1 MSLKRWLERI
11 KGKLLLYRSRSCSSV
26 RTRTKRWQP
35 PRSFIRWKSTQEIY
49 VFKPFYSLVLQN
61 DPEFMSTLLK
71 SKRVAEVLR
80 LPTTML
86 RNDSHAFPV
95 LSLYN
100 GFFDSLIFK
109 ILNYV
114 ALTPHK
120 SSHFA
125 VNLPLNFKF

>member
-1 MSLKRWLERI
+1 
-11 KGKLLLYRSRSCSSV
+11 LLYRSRSYSSV
-26 RTRTKRWQP
+26 RTKTKRWKP
-35 PRSFIRWKSTQEIY
+35 PRSLIRWKSTQEIY

-61 DPEFMSTLLK
+61 DPKFMSILLK
-71 SKRVAEVLR
+71 NKRIAEVLR

-86 RNDSHAFPV
+86 RNDSHALPV

-120 SSHFA
+120 SSQWIF
-125 VNLPLNFKF
+125 LWILNFKVSVSHCFLFFK